1 MVRRKGAI
9 SRDPGSANSDPLK
22 LDNPL
27 VVQWEYAS
35 EERLAARNAAYR
47 ELVDGVSADELTFEL
62 ITAAAPARM
71 LEVGCG
77 MGELSARVGRDLGI
91 QVTAVDFSERM
102 VELSRARGVDVR
114 LADAQDL
121 PFEDDSFDLA
131 VANWVLYHLPDVD
144 RGTRELA
151 RVLTSTGTL
160 IAATVGVGNMEELW
174 SMVGDSTT
182 HNLSFGP
189 ENGAEILSRRFRNVE
204 QHDAIGTVVFP
215 DVAAVR
221 KFVAMTIT
229 RAHLAD
235 RVPDF
240 EGELRTRCAHVVFVA
255 REPR

>member
-1 MVRRKGAI
+1 MVRREGAI
-9 SRDPGSANSDPLK
+9 SRDSGADDSDPLK

-47 ELVDGVSADELTFEL
+47 ELVEGINADDLTVDL
-62 ITAAAPARM
+62 IADAKPAHM

-77 MGELSARVGRDLGI
+77 MGELSERAARELGVT
-91 QVTAVDFSERM
+91 VTAIDLSPRM
-102 VELSRARGVDVR
+102 VELARARGVDVR

-121 PFEDDSFDLA
+121 PFENRSFDLA

-144 RGTRELA
+144 RGISELA
-151 RVLTSTGTL
+151 RVLMADGVL
-160 IAATVGVGNMEELW
+160 IAASVGEGNMEELW
-174 SMVGDSTT
+174 DMLGASATQD
-182 HNLSFGP
+182 LSFGAD
-189 ENGAEILSRRFRNVE
+189 NGAELLSRRFRNVE
-204 QHDAIGTVVFP
+204 RHDAIGTAVFP
-215 DVAAVR
+215 NPEAVR

-235 RVPDF
+235 RVPEF
-240 EGELRTRCAHVVFVA
+240 EGELRTRSAHVVFVA

>member
-9 SRDPGSANSDPLK
+9 SRDSGSADSDPLK

-47 ELVDGVSADELTFEL
+47 ELVEGIDADELTFEL
-62 ITAAAPARM
+62 IAAAVPARM

-77 MGELSARVGRDLGI
+77 MGELSDRVGRDLGVS
-91 QVTAVDFSERM
+91 VTAVDFSERM
-102 VELSRARGVDVR
+102 VELTRARGVDVR
-114 LADAQDL
+114 LADVQAL
-121 PFEDDSFDLA
+121 PFEDRSFDLL

-144 RGTRELA
+144 RGIGELA
-151 RVLTSTGTL
+151 RVLTPDGTL
-160 IAATVGVGNMEELW
+160 IAASVGEGNMEELW
-174 SMVGDSTT
+174 SMLGDSPTRD
-182 HNLSFGP
+182 LSFGAA
-189 ENGAEILSRRFRNVE
+189 NGAELLSRRFRNVE
-204 QHDAIGTVVFP
+204 RHDAIGTAVFP
-215 DVAAVR
+215 DAAAVR

-240 EGELRTRCAHVVFVA
+240 EGELRTRSAHVVFVA

>member
-1 MVRRKGAI
+1 LVRRQATI
-9 SRDPGSANSDPLK
+9 SRDSGSADSDPLK

-47 ELVDGVSADELTFEL
+47 ELVEGIDADEVTFEL
-62 ITAAAPARM
+62 IAAAAPARM

-77 MGELSARVGRDLGI
+77 MGELSERVARDLGVS
-91 QVTAVDFSERM
+91 VTAVDFSERM

-121 PFEDDSFDLA
+121 PFADRSFELV
-131 VANWVLYHLPDVD
+131 VANWVLYHLPDVV
-144 RGTRELA
+144 RGIGELA
-151 RVLTSTGTL
+151 RVLTPDGTL
-160 IAATVGVGNMEELW
+160 IAASVGEGNMEELW
-174 SMVGDSTT
+174 NMVGDSPT
-182 HNLSFGP
+182 HDLSFGAD
-189 ENGAEILSRRFRNVE
+189 NGADLLSRRFRNVE
-204 QHDAIGTVVFP
+204 RHDAIGTAVFP
-215 DVAAVR
+215 DAAAVR
-221 KFVAMTIT
+221 RFVAMTIT

-240 EGELRTRCAHVVFVA
+240 EGEFRTRSAHVVFVA

>member
-1 MVRRKGAI
+1 MVRRQVAI
-9 SRDPGSANSDPLK
+9 SRDPGAADSDPLK

-47 ELVDGVSADELTFEL
+47 DLVEGIDAEELTFEL
-62 ITAAAPARM
+62 VAAAAPARM

-77 MGELSARVGRDLGI
+77 MGELSERVARELGVS
-91 QVTAVDFSERM
+91 VTAVDFSERM
-102 VELSRARGVDVR
+102 VELSRARGVDAQ
-114 LADAQDL
+114 LGDAQNL
-121 PFEDDSFDLA
+121 PFEDGTFDVA

-144 RGTRELA
+144 RGVGELA
-151 RVLTSTGTL
+151 RVLTPAGTL
-160 IAATVGVGNMEELW
+160 IAASVGAGNMEELW
-174 SMVGDSTT
+174 SLVGDSASRE
-182 HNLSFGP
+182 LSFGA

-204 QHDAIGTVVFP
+204 RHDAIGTVVFP

-221 KFVAMTIT
+221 RFVAMTIT

-240 EGELRTRCAHVVFVA
+240 EGELRTRSAHVVFVA